1 MAIQLNLPH
10 GTRKNRK
17 NKEKNCKKRY
27 SSEDMVRVR
36 GVSSEGTSEST
47 VGRIYESGEV
57 LVGNE

>member
-1 MAIQLNLPH
+1 MEPE
-10 GTRKNRK
+10 KNRK

-27 SSEDMVRVR
+27 SSDDMVRVR